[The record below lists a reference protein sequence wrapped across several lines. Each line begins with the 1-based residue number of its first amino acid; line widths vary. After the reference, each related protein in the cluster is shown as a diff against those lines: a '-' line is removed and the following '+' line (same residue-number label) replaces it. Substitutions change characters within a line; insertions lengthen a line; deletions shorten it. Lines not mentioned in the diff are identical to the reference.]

1 VSLRVRRLLG
11 AQFVHPL
18 KLYIRF
24 LLEPVPLLGGLHQI
38 PLAGRLDSRI
48 LRDSRPQ
55 LLCRTKQ
62 ARGPQLVSL
71 DLFAL
76 LFTLPRTRI
85 RIRLQLHRPHL
96 PSPYILSPIAMEL
109 MILHP

>member
-1 VSLRVRRLLG
+1 VYLRVRRLLG
-11 AQFVHPL
+11 SQLVHPL

-24 LLEPVPLLGGLHQI
+24 LLEQVPLVGGLHHI
-38 PLAGRLDSRI
+38 PLAGRLDPRI
-48 LRDSRPQ
+48 LQDSHPR

-62 ARGPQLVSL
+62 ARGRQLVSL

-76 LFTLPRTRI
+76 LFTLHQTRI
-85 RIRLQLHRPHL
+85 RIRLQLHRLHL
-96 PSPYILSPIAMEL
+96 PSLYILSPIAMAS